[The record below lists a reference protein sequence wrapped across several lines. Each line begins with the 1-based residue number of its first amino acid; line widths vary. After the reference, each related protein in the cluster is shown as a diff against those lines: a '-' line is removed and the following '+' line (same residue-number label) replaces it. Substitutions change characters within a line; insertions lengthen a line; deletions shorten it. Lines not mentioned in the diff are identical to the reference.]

1 MELWIK
7 PKCDANL
14 RDLYEAQI
22 IKHNASIDE
31 PDSYPDSGFDLFIP
45 FNKDHPEGKWIFPPN
60 TTIRIPLGI
69 KMVSKSNDHF
79 TPCARRSLLSKS
91 NDRTY
96 PYYIY
101 ARSSIS
107 KTPLRLANNQGIIDA
122 GYRGEL
128 MVALDNIIPKTW
140 VLWPGSRLL
149 QTCKPDLSPFKVWIV
164 AEDFEETKRGAGGF
178 GSTGR

>member
-7 PKCDANL
+7 PKCDASL
-14 RDLYEAQI
+14 RDLYEGQI
-22 IKHNASIDE
+22 IKHNASIDD

-69 KMVSKSNDHF
+69 KMV
-79 TPCARRSLLSKS
+79 SKS

-140 VLWPGSRLL
+140 VLWPGMRLL
-149 QTCKPDLSPFKVWIV
+149 QTCKPDLSPFKVVIV